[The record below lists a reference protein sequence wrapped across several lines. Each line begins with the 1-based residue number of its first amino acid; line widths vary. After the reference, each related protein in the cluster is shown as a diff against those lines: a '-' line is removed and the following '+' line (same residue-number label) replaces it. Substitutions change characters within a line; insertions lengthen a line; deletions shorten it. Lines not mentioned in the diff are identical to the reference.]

1 MLPRAGRCAEH
12 PEALTTM
19 ACAVCGRTVC
29 AACDVG
35 NRHAS
40 RCPEHASVR
49 LVQGWAEV
57 LRTVDDAEAELLT
70 GRLRA
75 VGLDAH
81 VLSQKDHVHVLSV
94 GGLAVVRVLVPAWQW
109 SQARAALAETAEGRR
124 STGGAANPEIAGE
137 A

>member
-1 MLPRAGRCAEH
+1 MLPRVSRCAEH
-12 PEALTTM
+12 PEALTSM
-19 ACAVCGRTVC
+19 ACAVCGRPVC
-29 AACDVG
+29 AACDAG

-40 RCPEHASVR
+40 RCPEHESVR

-57 LRTVDDAEAELLT
+57 LQTVDDAEAELFT

-75 VGLDAH
+75 LGLDAH

-94 GGLAVVRVLVPAWQW
+94 GALAVVRVLVPAWQW
-109 SQARAALAETAEGRR
+109 DRARAALAESGEGRPA
-124 STGGAANPEIAGE
+124 GGAASSEIAGE